1 MPLIIMKTR
10 KHKWEN
16 RNSKKDDLDVLDQSF
31 RDLEDLQHEELSGVQ
46 SREISPATS
55 STDEDENEGLGDG
68 NIGRSKHSI
77 LRK

>member
-1 MPLIIMKTR
+1 MKTR

-16 RNSKKDDLDVLDQSF
+16 KDELEVLEQSF

-46 SREISPATS
+46 NREISIATS

-68 NIGRSKHSI
+68 NIGRSKNSI
-77 LRK
+77 IRK

>member
-1 MPLIIMKTR
+1 MKTR
-10 KHKWEN
+10 KHKSEN
-16 RNSKKDDLDVLDQSF
+16 KNSKKDDLEVFERSF

-46 SREISPATS
+46 NHEISTATS

-68 NIGRSKHSI
+68 NIGRSKSSI